1 VAEEDLASAEEAE
14 ALNDAPE
21 NQADQTN
28 EVPEPIVNLA
38 SELGWVPKDQFRG
51 DPEKWRPAD
60 EFIRAGRDIQQ
71 TLSKELRS
79 VKQEVERFGRVAA
92 GITQDRVRQTEQH
105 WQQKLAEAVDAGDHE
120 AANQAVDQIKRVEQT
135 PRPGAPPEVDEWRS
149 RNPWFDKDPLAK
161 LRAAELSDK
170 LAKSGVTDVSEQLRE
185 VERAI
190 RKEFPEH
197 FPAKAK
203 DPPAT
208 QTGHSR
214 KAAPSNR
221 AKGFADMPAESQ
233 QMAKD
238 MVRRNPSVTLEA
250 IAKSYWSDVANQ
262 GRA

>member
-1 VAEEDLASAEEAE
+1 MADEELAVEDGE
-14 ALNDAPE
+14 ALVDAPDTQE
-21 NQADQTN
+21 QEN
-28 EVPEPIVNLA
+28 EVPEPIINLA

-51 DPEKWRPAD
+51 DPDKWRPAD

-71 TLSKELRS
+71 STSRELRS
-79 VKQEVERFGRVAA
+79 MREQMERMGSVTTQLIQDKAA
-92 GITQDRVRQTEQH
+92 ER
-105 WQQKLAEAVDAGDHE
+105 DAYWRSQL
-120 AANQAVDQIKRVEQT
+120 NQAVEDGDTAKVDQLLDQ
-135 PRPGAPPEVDEWRS
+135 RPTAQPQPSAPPATVQEWVG
-149 RNPWFDKDPLAK
+149 RNEWFTKDPLAQM
-161 LRAAELSDK
+161 RAKELSDG
-170 LAKSGVTDVSEQLRE
+170 LARAGVTDVNEQLRQ

-197 FPAKAK
+197 FKQAAK

-250 IAKSYWSDVANQ
+250 IAASYWADVAKQ

>member
-1 VAEEDLASAEEAE
+1 MAEEDLASVEEAE

-21 NQADQTN
+21 IQET
-28 EVPEPIVNLA
+28 EVPEPIINLA

-60 EFIRAGRDIQQ
+60 EFIKAGRDIQQ
-71 TLSKELRS
+71 TVSRELRS
-79 VKQEVERFGRVAA
+79 VKQQVERFGRVSAQLLEDKVAERDAYWQQQRAQAVEEGDLAA
-92 GITQDRVRQTEQH
+92 VDRADAERQKLRQTAPQV
-105 WQQKLAEAVDAGDHE
+105 QQG
-120 AANQAVDQIKRVEQT
+120 
-135 PRPGAPPEVDEWRS
+135 PPEVEDWIGRNEW
-149 RNPWFDKDPLAK
+149 FKKDPLAQM
-161 LRAAELSDK
+161 RAKEISDG
-170 LAKSGVTDVSEQLRE
+170 LARNGVTDVSEQLRQ

-190 RKEFPEH
+190 RREFPEH

-208 QTGHSR
+208 QTGLSR

-250 IAKSYWSDVANQ
+250 IAASYWADVAKQ